1 MEARTDGSRYQVPQT
16 FNSDENIVSLFE
28 PDMLVSAQY
37 FENLRSKTLLEP
49 EKRLMLAVLEDAVNC
64 FQDNVLAQSGKRKR
78 LFEDVEEW
86 VLAGDRDWFFSFENI
101 CEVCGINP
109 EYVSQG
115 LLRWKE
121 KKLPKSPKF
130 KYWEM
135 KKMAG

>member
-1 MEARTDGSRYQVPQT
+1 
-16 FNSDENIVSLFE
+16 
-28 PDMLVSAQY
+28 
-37 FENLRSKTLLEP
+37 
-49 EKRLMLAVLEDAVNC
+49 MLAVLEDAVNC

-78 LFEDVEEW
+78 LFEEVEEW

-115 LLRWKE
+115 LLQWKE